1 MEAKTE
7 SKKFVGQSIERVE
20 DEALLRGIAHYA
32 DDYATR
38 VGTHHAA
45 ILRSPHAHAEIVSI
59 DTSKALAQ
67 PGVVAAITGE
77 DIKKYSDPFL
87 NVIKV
92 PGMNLW
98 SLSTDRV
105 RYVGEAICCVV
116 AKDRYLAED
125 ALDFIEVTYNILQP
139 VVDPEAAAAPDAIH
153 IHPEAGPNIM
163 SEREYTYG
171 EPDKAFAEADH
182 VTDLTIDFPR
192 NSHTPMECF
201 VVVAE
206 YHAGD
211 AYYDVLSNF
220 QGPFSVH
227 PVMCRALRIPNAKLR
242 LRTPAISGGGF
253 GIKVA
258 IFPYIVLMSI
268 AARITGKPVKWV
280 EDRLE
285 HLSSATAAPNRVV
298 HLQAAATK
306 DGRVT
311 GFKFHQIDD
320 YGAYLR
326 APMPGPLVRMHGVMT
341 GAYDIKNLYIRNQL
355 VMTNKCPSGMVRGFG
370 GPQLYYA
377 IERVIHRIAIELG
390 LDPLEVIRKNL
401 VPAGAMPYHCAAGA
415 QLDSGDYPKAVDIA
429 VKDGGLDELIHRRDA
444 ARAEGRVYGIGYAA
458 VVEPTQSNM
467 GYITN
472 MLTKEERA
480 KKEPTSGATSMAS
493 INVDPFGGVS
503 VTSDTTPQGQ
513 GHATILSQIVADELG
528 LEIADITC
536 NLEIDTQKDP
546 WSIAAGSYSCRFS
559 AGPAVAAHL
568 AAKKVRDK
576 LSRIAAQNLNVP
588 IEEIEFADRKVFAR
602 NNPDNSIGFH
612 RVAGVA
618 HWSPRQ
624 LPDGMDAGVNET
636 AVWSPP
642 ELTPPDSED
651 RINTSLT
658 YGFNFDF
665 CGIEINRETGE
676 VRVDHYVTIHDAGK
690 LINPL
695 IVEGQILGSF
705 THSIGSTLYEE
716 FVYGDD
722 GSFKSGTF
730 ADYLVP
736 TAYEVPEPIILH
748 MESPSPLTPLGAKGV
763 GEGNCM
769 STPVCIANAVC
780 DALDIENI
788 KLPLFPSKISA
799 FLHGDE
805 RPPPDKPAAE
815 AVAAPA
821 KREGR
826 ALEGSGEIFVPAAPQ
841 LVWDTLLDPD
851 KLAAVIPGCHSL
863 DRVSDNSYKAEVS
876 LGVGPVR
883 GRFHATVDLS
893 ELDPPKAAKL
903 SGGLDGPLGSTRGA
917 GRVRLEAKDGGT
929 HVSYDYTVEI
939 SGKVAAVGGRM
950 LEGASRVV
958 VGQFFQR
965 LIAQVEGPK
974 TPSAAPTSATPV
986 APKAPAQQPS
996 LWQRLTGKTGDN

>member
-1 MEAKTE
+1 MEAT
-7 SKKFVGQSIERVE
+7 SKNEKYVGQAMERVE

-38 VGTHHAA
+38 VDTHHAA
-45 ILRSPHAHAEIVSI
+45 ILRSPHAHATIISI
-59 DTSKALAQ
+59 DTSEALAQ
-67 PGVVAAITGE
+67 PGVVAVITGE
-77 DIKKYSDPFL
+77 DIKNFSDPFL

-98 SLSTDRV
+98 SLATDRV
-105 RYVGEAICCVV
+105 RYVGEAV
-116 AKDRYLAED
+116 ACIVARDRYLAED
-125 ALDFIEVTYNILQP
+125 ALDYIEVEYDILEP
-139 VVDPEAAAAPDAIH
+139 VIDPVAAAAMDAPR
-153 IHPEAGPNIM
+153 IHPDAGPNVM

-171 EPDKAFAEADH
+171 DPDKAFAECDK
-182 VTDLTIDFPR
+182 VVDLTIDFPR
-192 NSHTPMECF
+192 NSHTPIECY

-206 YHAGD
+206 YHAGEGH
-211 AYYDVLSNF
+211 YDVLSNF

-227 PVMCRALRIPNAKLR
+227 PVMCRALRIQNSKLR
-242 LRTPAISGGGF
+242 LRTPALSGGGF

-258 IFPYIVLMSI
+258 VFPYIVLMSI

-285 HLSSATAAPNRVV
+285 HLAAATAAPNRVV
-298 HLQAAATK
+298 NLQAAAMK

-311 GFKFHQIDD
+311 GFRYHQTDD

-341 GAYDIKNLYIRNQL
+341 GAYDVKNLYIHNQL

-370 GPQLYYA
+370 GPQMYYA
-377 IERVIHRIAIELG
+377 LERVMHRIAIELD

-401 VPAGAMPYHCAAGA
+401 VPSGAFPYHCAAGA
-415 QLDSGDYPKAVDIA
+415 ILDSGDYPKAVEIA
-429 VKDGGLDELIHRRDA
+429 QKDGRLDELKRRRDE
-444 ARAEGRVYGIGYAA
+444 ARAEGRIYGIGYAA
-458 VVEPTQSNM
+458 VIEPTQSNM
-467 GYITN
+467 GYITT
-472 MLTKEERA
+472 MLTKEERDG
-480 KKEPTSGATSMAS
+480 KDPTSGATSMAT

-503 VTSDTTPQGQ
+503 LTSDTTPQGQ
-513 GHATILSQIVADELG
+513 GHATIFSQIVADELG
-528 LEIADITC
+528 LEPSDITC
-536 NLEIDTQKDP
+536 NLEIDTQKDA

-559 AGPAVAAHL
+559 AGPAVAAQV
-568 AAKKVRDK
+568 AAKQVRDK

-588 IEEIEFADRKVFAR
+588 VEQVEFAERKVFAR
-602 NNPDNSIGFH
+602 DNPDNSISFN

-618 HWSPRQ
+618 HWSPRR
-624 LPDGMDAGVNET
+624 LPDGMDAGINET
-636 AVWSPP
+636 GVWSPP

-665 CGIEINRETGE
+665 CGIEINRDTGE

-690 LINPL
+690 IMNPL

-716 FVYGDD
+716 FVYGED
-722 GSFKSGTF
+722 GSFKTGTF

-799 FLHGDE
+799 LMHGDE
-805 RPPPDKPAAE
+805 PPPPDKASAE
-815 AVAAPA
+815 AQVETA
-821 KREGR
+821 KGEGR
-826 ALEGSGEIFVPAAPQ
+826 ALAGSGEIFVPAAPQ
-841 LVWDTLLDPD
+841 MVWDTLLDPE

-863 DRVSDNSYKAEVS
+863 DRILDNSYKAEVS

-883 GRFHATVDLS
+883 GRFNATVDLS

-903 SGGLDGPLGSTRGA
+903 SGSLAGPLGATKGA

-929 HVSYDYTVEI
+929 QVNYDFTVEI

-958 VGQFFQR
+958 VSQFFQR
-965 LIAQVEGPK
+965 LIDQVGGPP
-974 TPSAAPTSATPV
+974 TTSATLSSG
-986 APKAPAQQPS
+986 ATATQPS
-996 LWQRLTGKTGDN
+996 LWQRLLAMLRNEK

>member
-7 SKKFVGQSIERVE
+7 SKKFVGQSMERVE

-38 VGTHHAA
+38 VDTHHAA

-59 DTSKALAQ
+59 DTSEALAQ
-67 PGVVAAITGE
+67 PGVVAVITGE

-268 AARITGKPVKWV
+268 ASRITGKPVKWV

-377 IERVIHRIAIELG
+377 IERVMHRIAIELG

-429 VKDGGLDELIHRRDA
+429 AKDGGLDELVRRRDA
-444 ARAEGRVYGIGYAA
+444 ARAEGRIYGIGYAA

-602 NNPDNSIGFH
+602 NNPDNAIGFH

-665 CGIEINRETGE
+665 CGVEINRETGE

-799 FLHGDE
+799 LLHGDE

-826 ALEGSGEIFVPAAPQ
+826 ALEGSGEIFVPASPQ

-917 GRVRLEAKDGGT
+917 GRVRLQAKDGGT

-965 LIAQVEGPK
+965 LIAQVEGPP
-974 TPSAAPTSATPV
+974 TTSAAP
-986 APKAPAQQPS
+986 APKTPAPGTPATQPS
-996 LWQRLTGKTGDN
+996 TWQRLLAMLGGK

>member
-7 SKKFVGQSIERVE
+7 SKKFVGQSMERVE

-38 VGTHHAA
+38 VDTHHAA

-67 PGVVAAITGE
+67 PGVVAVITGE

-125 ALDFIEVTYNILQP
+125 ALDFIEVTYNLLQP

-163 SEREYTYG
+163 SEREYSYG

-285 HLSSATAAPNRVV
+285 HLASATAAPNRVV

-306 DGRVT
+306 DGRIT

-377 IERVIHRIAIELG
+377 IERVMHRIAIELD
-390 LDPLEVIRKNL
+390 LDPLDVIRKNL
-401 VPAGAMPYHCAAGA
+401 VPAGAFPYHCAAGA
-415 QLDSGDYPKAVDIA
+415 ILDSGDYPKAVDIA
-429 VKDGGLDELIHRRDA
+429 VEDGGLEELKRRRDE
-444 ARAEGRVYGIGYAA
+444 ARAEGRIYGIGYAA
-458 VVEPTQSNM
+458 VIEPTQSNM

-588 IEEIEFADRKVFAR
+588 VEEVEFADRKVFAR
-602 NNPDNSIGFH
+602 DNPDNAIGFH

-799 FLHGDE
+799 VLHGDE
-805 RPPPDKPAAE
+805 RPPPDRPATE
-815 AVAAPA
+815 AVAEPA

-826 ALEGSGEIFVPAAPQ
+826 ALEGSGETFVPAAPQ
-841 LVWDTLLDPD
+841 MVWDTLLDPD

-965 LIAQVEGPK
+965 LVAQVEGPK
-974 TPSAAPTSATPV
+974 TTGAAPATTPGT
-986 APKAPAQQPS
+986 PATQPS
-996 LWQRLTGKTGDN
+996 LWQRLLAMLGGK